1 MGYIGKVPADVLID
15 PHVDS
20 AAITDGTIITADI
33 ANDAVTSAKL
43 AENSV
48 DSSELID
55 GSVDNSHLAG
65 SIAVNK
71 TLLTAGTGLTLST
84 NTLSVDAAQTQI
96 TSVGTLTSLT
106 TGAITQNAG
115 TLTIKNAGSDSN
127 GLKIFQ
133 DTGDASK
140 IYNHYN
146 GTLQL
151 GVGSTTAITI
161 DSSENTT
168 FAGRI
173 TANDEHHYF
182 QNTSGNANVYIKA
195 SDSGNSRLYFGD
207 VADVGAGFIDYDH
220 GTSMALGTEGT
231 TALTIDS
238 SQNST
243 FAGTIISSTSSTTD
257 SVLTLTDAG
266 VADYKF
272 TFPDTSTI
280 KMSTNTSSSKVFEL
294 KNEGSGFF
302 SLKVEGEIEIQASS
316 DPAIKFNSSEAGAD
330 AWYLYSA
337 GSGLKFR
344 NLDDSVTALELTHS
358 NNALLSGSL
367 YMAGGSTGRILFNSQ
382 RAMEGTTNN
391 TLLSLGEDYVDVRV
405 RANCIPDGNNTRNL
419 GSTSA
424 RWSVLFTS
432 NSVNV
437 SDRTTKTEIA
447 DCDLGTD
454 FINTLQPKSYKMV
467 DLPEEH
473 DDYDRKHY
481 GLIAQDLIDTE
492 LNDSVFGEQD
502 GEYSLAYN
510 DLIAPMIK
518 AIQELSAEI
527 EKLKGN

>member
-1 MGYIGKVPADVLID
+1 MGYIGNEPADVAVQVGSD
-15 PHVDS
+15 V
-20 AAITDGTIITADI
+20 ITSTEIQDASIATADI
-33 ANDAVTSAKL
+33 ANDAITANK
-43 AENSV
+43 V
-48 DSSELID
+48 DD
-55 GSVDNSHLAG
+55 D
-65 SIAVNK
+65 
-71 TLLTAGTGLTLST
+71 GTGFQMGSLGLGTAVSGSHKLTVGGTATFSGDITGTLATASQT
-84 NTLSVDAAQTQI
+84 NI
-96 TSVGTLTSLT
+96 TSVGALSSLHVQTASAGSVTANGNADNLVVETNGTGGISILTPDASHGYLMFGSPT
-106 TGAITQNAG
+106 SNEGAILRYKDGDNVFTVG
-115 TLTIKNAGSDSN
+115 TEDSN
-127 GLKIFQ
+127 GSMVLR
-133 DTGDASK
+133 TGA
-140 IYNHYN
+140 
-146 GTLQL
+146 
-151 GVGSTTAITI
+151 
-161 DSSENTT
+161 
-168 FAGRI
+168 
-173 TANDEHHYF
+173 
-182 QNTSGNANVYIKA
+182 
-195 SDSGNSRLYFGD
+195 
-207 VADVGAGFIDYDH
+207 
-220 GTSMALGTEGT
+220 GT

-238 SQNST
+238 SQNSI
-243 FAGTIISSTSSTTD
+243 FAGTISSSTSSTTD

-266 VADYKF
+266 VADYNW

-302 SLKVEGEIEIQASS
+302 NLKVEGEIEIQASS
-316 DPAIKFNSSEAGAD
+316 DPAIKFNSAEAGAD
-330 AWYLYSA
+330 AWYIYSA

-344 NLDDSVTALELTHS
+344 NLDDSVTAFELTHS
-358 NNALLSGSL
+358 NNASLSGSL

-419 GSTSA
+419 GSTSY
-424 RWSVLFTS
+424 RWSVLYTS

-454 FINTLQPKSYKMV
+454 FINTLQPKSYKMA

-473 DDYDRKHY
+473 DDYSRKHY
-481 GLIAQDLIDTE
+481 GLIAQDLINTD

-518 AIQELSAEI
+518 AIQELSAEV